1 MKEIVLELSY
11 ERNNSNY
18 TVDFSDVIVLSQIGN
33 TVNNMIQRI
42 AAYYNLKCC
51 KEIKVKTQAKEI
63 AKEHI
68 SLSLAVESK
77 YETDFQSFHS
87 FLSGA
92 ISSLKTNN
100 DTGEFSYLHSFI
112 QSLHKMQIQHL
123 RIQEQNTINEW
134 NTEEFLNNKN
144 LSEENLAIKIQ
155 DGLGKLISIINQI
168 IEIVGRANS
177 DFPYYNYCKPKY
189 YFRGITRFYDDN
201 GIPSD
206 EKNIKI
212 EESKVKDDYIKSSLA
227 VRLRDT
233 SKDLMKNSNYT
244 RAFYVNALEDIIR
257 KAKNMY
263 PGKYSADMSDLD
275 ILADIQHN
283 GGATCL
289 VDFSKNIL
297 TSIWFACNADFDN
310 NGYVYCYNIIE
321 DMIKKDALTYIR
333 PEDENRK
340 IAQLISQTY
349 RETNVCS
356 DVETRFCLWE
366 PSKKNNRI
374 IRQDSVFVFGIEKF
388 KVSEH
393 AIEIIS
399 IPAEW
404 KSSILTAMKAIFN
417 ISGNSVYS
425 DHVGFANNLNKLR
438 PYRKMLD
445 SVYTRGYANMIKG
458 HYGSAL
464 DFLKLAEIEYLK
476 LPNDLEEEYGW
487 NNRKKL
493 ELHFS
498 LAVCYKNLSRQN
510 EKVHYLENANLEYKE
525 VINLAEK
532 IIQTLSYNDKT
543 NVDYYRHKIIR
554 AYNARVTL
562 MYKLQRYIDAI
573 TICRD
578 IIGTIRRWGTIENGK
593 SLTSAYCEIS
603 ILELRDLELIRHC
616 KTAEEIDELINK
628 INEEKNDK
636 NSKDND
642 NQDDNV
648 FDFFKLLTEYYEEIK
663 EVIQNENYSSKNVED
678 KIEEWKEKTEKYIE
692 MVEDKKKEQKSE
704 QETQK
709 SEKQEYI
716 LWNFTDI
723 KNAIDSIKEDYY
735 CYEKKTRLQDLTAR
749 VISLRDLYEMHGW
762 WSYDKV

>member
-1 MKEIVLELSY
+1 M
-11 ERNNSNY
+11 
-18 TVDFSDVIVLSQIGN
+18 
-33 TVNNMIQRI
+33 
-42 AAYYNLKCC
+42 
-51 KEIKVKTQAKEI
+51 
-63 AKEHI
+63 
-68 SLSLAVESK
+68 
-77 YETDFQSFHS
+77 
-87 FLSGA
+87 
-92 ISSLKTNN
+92 
-100 DTGEFSYLHSFI
+100 
-112 QSLHKMQIQHL
+112 
-123 RIQEQNTINEW
+123 
-134 NTEEFLNNKN
+134 
-144 LSEENLAIKIQ
+144 
-155 DGLGKLISIINQI
+155 
-168 IEIVGRANS
+168 
-177 DFPYYNYCKPKY
+177 
-189 YFRGITRFYDDN
+189 
-201 GIPSD
+201 
-206 EKNIKI
+206 
-212 EESKVKDDYIKSSLA
+212 
-227 VRLRDT
+227 
-233 SKDLMKNSNYT
+233 
-244 RAFYVNALEDIIR
+244 
-257 KAKNMY
+257 
-263 PGKYSADMSDLD
+263 
-275 ILADIQHN
+275 
-283 GGATCL
+283 
-289 VDFSKNIL
+289 
-297 TSIWFACNADFDN
+297 
-310 NGYVYCYNIIE
+310 
-321 DMIKKDALTYIR
+321 
-333 PEDENRK
+333 
-340 IAQLISQTY
+340 
-349 RETNVCS
+349 
-356 DVETRFCLWE
+356 
-366 PSKKNNRI
+366 
-374 IRQDSVFVFGIEKF
+374 
-388 KVSEH
+388 
-393 AIEIIS
+393 
-399 IPAEW
+399 
-404 KSSILTAMKAIFN
+404 
-417 ISGNSVYS
+417 
-425 DHVGFANNLNKLR
+425 
-438 PYRKMLD
+438 
-445 SVYTRGYANMIKG
+445 
-458 HYGSAL
+458 
-464 DFLKLAEIEYLK
+464 
-476 LPNDLEEEYGW
+476 EEEYGW

-735 CYEKKTRLQDLTAR
+735 CYEKKTRLQDLTAC